1 MKERTFR
8 LFKVTGVSIF
18 DSLHDNTVILI
29 FCDFLY
35 GSTGYIHSGI
45 GTIQA
50 NSFFDQV
57 VRLPQV
63 LSLCKQ
69 IDTEGLS
76 LWKEIYFSVS
86 TISQCE
92 GMNSSLFP

>member
-63 LSLCKQ
+63 LSLCKCRLTQ
-69 IDTEGLS
+69 TDCLYGKRFT
-76 LWKEIYFSVS
+76 SVY
-86 TISQCE
+86 IRFR
-92 GMNSSLFP
+92 NVKA